1 VIRSHPD
8 DRARA
13 TCDKLVIRGAVAGAS
28 SRVPPVQPID
38 GPFAERVVSVLTPLL
53 GPHTAKRAL
62 AMICK
67 RAGKDAAQLGR
78 DDLEVAQNTL
88 RPMLRTLIGSEVTV
102 RVLADLEEVEE
113 EEAP

>member
-1 VIRSHPD
+1 M
-8 DRARA
+8 
-13 TCDKLVIRGAVAGAS
+13 
-28 SRVPPVQPID
+28 PPEQTID
-38 GPFAERVVSVLTPLL
+38 SPFAERVVSVLTPLL

-67 RAGKDAAQLGR
+67 RAGKDAAELGE
-78 DDLEVAQNTL
+78 DDLEVVQNTL

-102 RVLADLEEVEE
+102 RVLADLADAEEEE